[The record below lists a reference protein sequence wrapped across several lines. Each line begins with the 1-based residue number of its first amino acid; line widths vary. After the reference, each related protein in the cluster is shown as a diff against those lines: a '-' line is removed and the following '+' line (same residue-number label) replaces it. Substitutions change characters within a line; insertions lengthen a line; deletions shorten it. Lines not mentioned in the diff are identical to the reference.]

1 MTMRLFM
8 RAMLQVLIIVS
19 SGNSFLMVKL
29 YVFDFNSWL
38 DMLLKNL
45 RQFYFDSTKHIIFK
59 NNYENI
65 NFKIL
70 LIIKMKILS

>member
-1 MTMRLFM
+1 MTMQLFM
-8 RAMLQVLIIVS
+8 QAMSQVLIIVS
-19 SGNSFLMVKL
+19 SGSSFLMVKL

-59 NNYENI
+59 NN
-65 NFKIL
+65 
-70 LIIKMKILS
+70 